1 MLTRNAVTLSKLKK
15 VHTAIDAAFPAHLKR
30 CRAFLGQKS
39 ISATGEGIIETAQW
53 IKSFI
58 EEIGGEV
65 ALWGNPSFPIVF
77 GRFNRGAPR
86 TLIIYGMY
94 DVQPADEPNWIS
106 PPFAAEIHNLSG
118 LGECVVARGA
128 TNSKGALCGLFN
140 ALKTIRETD
149 EIPLNLIFTIE
160 GEEEIG
166 SPQMKDF
173 ISANAGVLTGDGVA
187 DFDFSQD
194 TRGRVSM
201 HLGLKGIVYLDLIC
215 RGGKRGGPTETSL
228 HGADSAWISSPVWR
242 LIHAISSLTDNKENI
257 KIPGLYDNVAP
268 PSQQD
273 IRLLKKLATTFD
285 EKAFLREMKSICFKY
300 DRHGVDLLRKGLYSP
315 ILNIDGFH
323 AGYGG
328 PGTKTILPRRA
339 TAKIDIRFGPNMEPE
354 EVVEKLRRYLL
365 HQGFDDI
372 EVRVRDSYPWS
383 KTEFSEPI
391 VQKMVRTYRVHGV
404 DPEVWPMATWAA
416 PYFVFSRILRI
427 PVVAGGLGH
436 GGRAHVANEYMRVAG
451 LKDFEKFV
459 ATFLYLMAEEP
470 SAAQAPSPSSHQGSQ
485 GTTAPSG

>member
-1 MLTRNAVTLSKLKK
+1 MSHHEMTLSRLHK
-15 VHTAIDAAFPAHLKR
+15 VHEAIDKAFPAHLER
-30 CRAFLGQKS
+30 CRAFLRQKS
-39 ISATGEGIIETAQW
+39 ISATGEGIIETARL

-58 EEIGGEV
+58 EEIGGE
-65 ALWGNPSFPIVF
+65 AIFWENTGHPIVF
-77 GRFNRGAPR
+77 GRLDRGAPR

-94 DVQPADEPNWIS
+94 DVQPADEPTWIS
-106 PPFAAEIHNLSG
+106 PPFAAEIHTLPV

-140 ALKTIRETD
+140 TLKTISESD

-160 GEEEIG
+160 GEEEVG
-166 SPQMKDF
+166 SPHLEAF
-173 ISANAGVLTGDGVA
+173 IQANKGELAADGVA

-194 TRGRVSM
+194 ARGKVSM
-201 HLGLKGIVYLDLIC
+201 HLGLKGIVYLDLVC
-215 RGGKRGGPTETSL
+215 RGGKGGGPTETSL
-228 HGADSAWISSPVWR
+228 HGADSAWVSSPVWR
-242 LIHAISSLTDNKENI
+242 LIHALGSLTDNREDI
-257 KIPGLYDNVAP
+257 TIPGFYDNVAP
-268 PSQQD
+268 PNPQD
-273 IRLLKKLATTFD
+273 IEILKKLATTFD

-300 DRHGVDLLRKGLYSP
+300 DWHGVDLLKRGLYSP

-383 KTEFSEPI
+383 KTEFSEPV
-391 VQKMVRTYRVHGV
+391 VQRMLRTYRFHGV
-404 DPEVWPMATWAA
+404 EPEVWPMATWAA
-416 PYFVFSRILRI
+416 PYFVYSRILSM

-436 GGRAHVANEYMRVAG
+436 GGRPHVANEYMRVAG

-459 ATFLYLMAEEP
+459 ATSLYFMAAESTPLEGQGQPPRSVEED
-470 SAAQAPSPSSHQGSQ
+470 AAAPIG
-485 GTTAPSG
+485 